1 MNLEISTFQKH
12 YQLTELPDERMQMTL
27 GMYGECDFFT
37 LKGVVEDML
46 DSLGLGG
53 RSEYAPTG
61 EHPFLH
67 PGRAADVD
75 DRWRKNRLYR
85 TDPSRSYG

>member
-1 MNLEISTFQKH
+1 
-12 YQLTELPDERMQMTL
+12 
-27 GMYGECDFFT
+27 MYGECDFFT

-53 RSEYAPTG
+53 RSEYTPTG

-67 PGRAADVD
+67 PGRAADVTID
-75 DRWRKNRLYR
+75 GEKSPTSDKSIQKLWI
-85 TDPSRSYG
+85 TIT

>member
-1 MNLEISTFQKH
+1 
-12 YQLTELPDERMQMTL
+12 
-27 GMYGECDFFT
+27 
-37 LKGVVEDML
+37 ML

-67 PGRAADVD
+67 PGRAADVTID
-75 DRWRKNRLYR
+75 GEKSPTSDRFIQKLWI
-85 TDPSRSYG
+85 TIT

>member
-1 MNLEISTFQKH
+1 
-12 YQLTELPDERMQMTL
+12 MQMTL

-67 PGRAADVD
+67 QEEQQM
-75 DRWRKNRLYR
+75 
-85 TDPSRSYG
+85 